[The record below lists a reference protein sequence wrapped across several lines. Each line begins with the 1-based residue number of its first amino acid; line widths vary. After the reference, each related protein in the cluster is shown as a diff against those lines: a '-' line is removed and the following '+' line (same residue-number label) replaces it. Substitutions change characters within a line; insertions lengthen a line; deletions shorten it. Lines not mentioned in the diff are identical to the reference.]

1 MRRPSLALE
10 TLQVSASTGARSSQ
24 AQPTPV
30 VRLVA
35 PGPTVETQT
44 PGRPVR
50 YPITEAIKPAE
61 VSLAVKT
68 NSMELRCNDLISGRT
83 GPLGTPKTQRTPA
96 FSSMPTMTSLLF
108 ISHSSCRCARDRQHL
123 AARERSTA
131 LLTFRFSD
139 FRWEHFRCVS
149 ASGQTRLRFR
159 CHDNSA

>member
-1 MRRPSLALE
+1 MRIWMRRSSHALA
-10 TLQVSASTGARSSQ
+10 TLHVMAMTGARSSQ

-44 PGRPVR
+44 PRWPVR

-68 NSMELRCNDLISGRT
+68 NSMELRCNDSISGRT

-108 ISHSSCRCARDRQHL
+108 ISEPNFQYARDRQHL
-123 AARERSTA
+123 AARE
-131 LLTFRFSD
+131 
-139 FRWEHFRCVS
+139 
-149 ASGQTRLRFR
+149 
-159 CHDNSA
+159 